1 MTAPVQHPMYID
13 YQFVSGRGDGWIDVL
28 NPATE
33 ALLSRIPDGTAEE
46 ARLAIDAAERAQPGW
61 EALPAIERAGWL
73 RKIAAGIRQRADEI
87 AGLIVAEGGKIQQ
100 LAAVEV
106 AFTADYLDYMAEWA
120 RRYEGEIVQSDR
132 PGRISLSLNARWG

>member
-13 YQFVSGRGDGWIDVL
+13 GQFVSGRGDGWIDVL

-100 LAAVEV
+100 LAGWRLRSPRTISTIWQNGRAVTKV
-106 AFTADYLDYMAEWA
+106 RSCRAIA
-120 RRYEGEIVQSDR
+120 R
-132 PGRISLSLNARWG
+132 GRISLSLNARWG

>member
-13 YQFVSGRGDGWIDVL
+13 GQFVSGRGDGWIDVL

-73 RKIAAGIRQRADEI
+73 RKIAASIRQRADEI
-87 AGLIVAEGGKIQQ
+87 AGLIVAEGGKDP
-100 LAAVEV
+100 AAGGGGGCVHRGLSRLYGRMG
-106 AFTADYLDYMAEWA
+106 APL
-120 RRYEGEIVQSDR
+120 RR
-132 PGRISLSLNARWG
+132 

>member
-1 MTAPVQHPMYID
+1 MASSFPVAATAG
-13 YQFVSGRGDGWIDVL
+13 STC

-73 RKIAAGIRQRADEI
+73 RKLPPVSASVPTR
-87 AGLIVAEGGKIQQ
+87 
-100 LAAVEV
+100 
-106 AFTADYLDYMAEWA
+106 
-120 RRYEGEIVQSDR
+120 S
-132 PGRISLSLNARWG
+132 PG

>member
-13 YQFVSGRGDGWIDVL
+13 GQFVSGRGDGWIDVL

-46 ARLAIDAAERAQPGW
+46 AGLAIDAAERAQPGW

-73 RKIAAGIRQRADEI
+73 RKIAAGGGCVHR
-87 AGLIVAEGGKIQQ
+87 GLSRLYGRMGAP
-100 LAAVEV
+100 L
-106 AFTADYLDYMAEWA
+106 
-120 RRYEGEIVQSDR
+120 RR
-132 PGRISLSLNARWG
+132 